1 MSRCLYIMPLRF
13 QTRQQRCETLEWNL
27 LKRGGGC
34 NYASGASLGGEEG
47 HDSSRFDSVNRVARI
62 RPVNSSPLIHI

>member
-1 MSRCLYIMPLRF
+1 MPLRF

-27 LKRGGGC
+27 LKRGGGY

>member
-1 MSRCLYIMPLRF
+1 MPPLRF

-27 LKRGGGC
+27 LKRLEDVITRVEQALRG
-34 NYASGASLGGEEG
+34 G